1 MPDSVLMINACVR
14 PASRTRQLAEQVLR
28 EIGGDVTEVNLEK
41 EAIAPLNRERLERRD
56 RVLAEGRLDDPMLR
70 YALQL
75 RDADQI
81 VMAAPYWDGSFPSLL
96 KIYMEAVT
104 VCGVTFRYSEEGVP
118 IGLCRAKRLIYVTTS
133 GGPLVYDAA
142 GYGYIRHLC
151 TEFYGIKD
159 VRLVKAEGL
168 DIVGADVQAI
178 MADAENQVKQI
189 LR

>member
-1 MPDSVLMINACVR
+1 
-14 PASRTRQLAEQVLR
+14 
-28 EIGGDVTEVNLEK
+28 
-41 EAIAPLNRERLERRD
+41 
-56 RVLAEGRLDDPMLR
+56 
-70 YALQL
+70 
-75 RDADQI
+75 
-81 VMAAPYWDGSFPSLL
+81 MAAPYWDGSFPSLL

-142 GYGYIRHLC
+142 GYGYIRHPC
-151 TEFYGIKD
+151 TEFYGIQD